1 MPELPEIE
9 TIAAILRDGTE
20 DQPPVVGRKV
30 LGTQL
35 LWERTLANPEP
46 AEFHSRI
53 LGQTITGTGRRGKYL
68 LLPLTNDTLLI
79 HLRMS
84 GDLFLESI
92 TQVVA
97 PHYRLML
104 ELDGGLRL
112 AFKDT
117 RKFGRVW
124 LTSNP
129 DVVLGKL
136 GPEPFD
142 PDFTASVFY
151 QRLQSRRRQ
160 IKPLLLD
167 QAFLAGMGNI
177 YTDES
182 LHMARLHPLTI
193 ANTLT
198 VEQAECLWSSIRQVL
213 SDGIRNNGTSIDWV
227 YRGGSYQHH
236 FRVYQRAGKPCQECG
251 SLVERI
257 VVGQRG
263 THLCPTCQPYFNQE

>member
-9 TIAAILRDGTE
+9 TLATTLRDGTE
-20 DQPPVVGRKV
+20 DQPPIVGRQV

-35 LWERTLANPEP
+35 LWERTLADPKP
-46 AEFHSRI
+46 AEFQSRI
-53 LGQTITGTGRRGKYL
+53 IGQTITGTGRRGKYL
-68 LLPLTNDTLLI
+68 MIPLTVDTLLI

-84 GDLFLESI
+84 GDLLVESV
-92 TQVVA
+92 TQPSA
-97 PHYRLML
+97 PHHRLMI

-112 AFKDT
+112 AFNDS

-129 DVVLGKL
+129 DTVLGKL
-136 GPEPFD
+136 GPEPLD
-142 PDFTASVFY
+142 LAFTAGVLY
-151 QRLQSRRRQ
+151 QRLQTRRRQ
-160 IKPLLLD
+160 LKPLLLD
-167 QAFLAGMGNI
+167 QSFLAGMGNI
-177 YTDES
+177 YTDEA
-182 LHMARLHPLTI
+182 LHMARLHPLTL

-198 VEQAECLWSSIRQVL
+198 VEQAERLWSSIRQVL
-213 SDGIRNNGTSIDWV
+213 SDGIRNNGASIDWV

-236 FRVYQRAGKPCQECG
+236 FRVYQRAGEACQECG

-263 THLCPTCQPYFNQE
+263 THLCPTCQLHFFQE